1 MTAEST
7 PGTHLI
13 TRLEAGNV
21 MARLIEFHI
30 PADFEPRI
38 KWMPQGEPGRLVAF
52 PTNPKSRCEI
62 GLFSIE
68 KGPSD

>member
-1 MTAEST
+1 
-7 PGTHLI
+7 
-13 TRLEAGNV
+13 

-38 KWMPQGEPGRLVAF
+38 KWMPQKELGRLVAF

-62 GLFSIE
+62 GQFSIE